1 MEGRVSSRWQGSRGF
16 KAIWAIGSFGILGG
30 HDFFFLHMLWAS
42 VDLALADELLYS
54 IYIMGSL

>member
-1 MEGRVSSRWQGSRGF
+1 
-16 KAIWAIGSFGILGG
+16 
-30 HDFFFLHMLWAS
+30 MLWAS